1 MMEAKWFSGQ
11 HPHVILRMWSAGD
24 FALCCHSLPRLAYAK
39 VGFEAFS
46 HKH

>member
-1 MMEAKWFSGQ
+1 MQSG
-11 HPHVILRMWSAGD
+11 SAGNIPTS
-24 FALCCHSLPRLAYAK
+24 FYECGRRAVLRFHSLPRLAYAK